1 MLSHLLVHEI
11 TLFDILPAATRLR
24 CYVLFF
30 DIMVVVTRVIH
41 DVGLLGI
48 LIYCLLIPGT
58 RIYHDVTLFDTL
70 MLAARV
76 PLDSIFLRSNL

>member
-11 TLFDILPAATRLR
+11 TLFDILPVATRLR

-48 LIYCLLIPGT
+48 LIYCLLIPGA